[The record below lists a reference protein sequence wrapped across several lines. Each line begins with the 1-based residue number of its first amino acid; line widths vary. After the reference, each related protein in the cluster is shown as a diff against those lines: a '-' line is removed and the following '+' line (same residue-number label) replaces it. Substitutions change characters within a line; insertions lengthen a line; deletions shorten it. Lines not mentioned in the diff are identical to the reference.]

1 MLYRKYRAS
10 RWELFMLGEKPS
22 FKTTVI
28 AVELV
33 AIVFMSGWLFTMYNT
48 SITARQAVDQ
58 LLHRAYF
65 DQVTLQLSI
74 FGRSL
79 NFLVLPLRFLT
90 LSLLSLVST
99 ILVLLL
105 LFMFTTFLISTVTGR
120 GRPGRR

>member
-1 MLYRKYRAS
+1 MS
-10 RWELFMLGEKPS
+10 GVKPS
-22 FKTTVI
+22 FKTALI
-28 AVELV
+28 AMELL

-48 SITARQAVDQ
+48 SLTARLAVDQ
-58 LLHRAYF
+58 LAHRAYL
-65 DQVTLQLSI
+65 DVAAQQLST

-90 LSLLSLVST
+90 LSLLSLVSI

-120 GRPGRR
+120 GRPGRK

>member
-1 MLYRKYRAS
+1 MS
-10 RWELFMLGEKPS
+10 DVKPS
-22 FKTTVI
+22 FKTAVI

-33 AIVFMSGWLFTMYNT
+33 AIIFMSGWLFTMYNT

-58 LLHRAYF
+58 LLQRAHL

-74 FGRSL
+74 FSRSL

-90 LSLLSLVST
+90 LSLLSIVST

-120 GRPGRR
+120 GRPGRK

>member
-1 MLYRKYRAS
+1 MP
-10 RWELFMLGEKPS
+10 GEKPS
-22 FKTTVI
+22 LKTAII
-28 AVELV
+28 AMELV
-33 AIVFMSGWLFTMYNT
+33 AIVLMSGWLFTMYNT

-58 LLHRAYF
+58 LLHRAYL
-65 DQVTLQLSI
+65 DQAALQLSI

-105 LFMFTTFLISTVTGR
+105 LFMFSTFLISTLTGR
-120 GRPGRR
+120 GRPGKK

>member
-1 MLYRKYRAS
+1 
-10 RWELFMLGEKPS
+10 MLGEKPS

-58 LLHRAYF
+58 LLHRAYL

-90 LSLLSLVST
+90 LSLLSLVSI